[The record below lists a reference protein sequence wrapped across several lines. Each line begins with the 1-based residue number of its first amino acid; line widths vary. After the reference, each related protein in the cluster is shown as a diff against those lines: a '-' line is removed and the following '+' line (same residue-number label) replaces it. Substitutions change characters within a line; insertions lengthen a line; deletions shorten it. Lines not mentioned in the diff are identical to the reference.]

1 MEFAIGAAS
10 MYVPNFGSLGISPK
24 FKISTAVPSEPS
36 VVLSFDFTYSKA
48 TKFNGSTETVSL
60 TVPSVTAEWQ
70 LGSAWGPL
78 RRRQLL
84 GGIFLGGGIAPANLD
99 RSLTGGVGRVS
110 VRSWTGVFDVG
121 WRYRLPARSWGIT
134 ASYREGVLF
143 DSSVQ
148 QLYPRFREASYGVF
162 VILK

>member
-1 MEFAIGAAS
+1 VEFAIGAAS
-10 MYVPNFGSLGISPK
+10 MYIPNFGSLGISSK
-24 FKISTAVPSEPS
+24 FKISAAVPSEPS

-48 TKFNGSTETVSL
+48 TKFNASTETVSL
-60 TVPSVTAEWQ
+60 AVPSVTAEWQ

-84 GGIFLGGGIAPANLD
+84 GGIFLGGGIAPASFD

-110 VRSWTGVFDVG
+110 VRSWIGAFDAG
-121 WRYRLPARSWGIT
+121 WRYRLPKVVGPYCFVSRRRAV
-134 ASYREGVLF
+134 RELCSAAISTVPGT
-143 DSSVQ
+143 SH
-148 QLYPRFREASYGVF
+148 GVF